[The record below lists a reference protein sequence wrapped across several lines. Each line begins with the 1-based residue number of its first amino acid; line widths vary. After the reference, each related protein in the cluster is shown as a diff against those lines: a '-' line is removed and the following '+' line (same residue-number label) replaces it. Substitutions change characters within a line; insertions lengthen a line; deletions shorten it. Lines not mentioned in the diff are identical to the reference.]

1 MTEEHMRTT
10 VVLKDDLVKKAKKL
24 SGEATLSGLLNS
36 CLEDW
41 IAHHSRK
48 ELKARLV
55 EEYRSGRK
63 EARQISAEFG
73 NVDKDSWPSW

>member
-1 MTEEHMRTT
+1 MRTT

-24 SGEATLSGLLNS
+24 SGETTLSGLLNS
-36 CLEDW
+36 CLADW

-55 EEYRSGRK
+55 EEYRSGRQESRRTSQK
-63 EARQISAEFG
+63 FAH
-73 NVDKDSWPSW
+73 VDKEGWPSW